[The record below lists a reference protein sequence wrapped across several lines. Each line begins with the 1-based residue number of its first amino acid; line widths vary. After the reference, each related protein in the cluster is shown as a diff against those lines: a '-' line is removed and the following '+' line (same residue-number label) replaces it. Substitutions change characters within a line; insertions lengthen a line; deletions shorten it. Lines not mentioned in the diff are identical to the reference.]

1 MGLGTALFLVP
12 VVGVVSGILTGG
24 RPEPIVLVGIT
35 AVLAGI
41 GLVSVRGASS
51 SPVAAPGP
59 G

>member
-1 MGLGTALFLVP
+1 VGLGTALFLVP
-12 VVGVVSGILTGG
+12 VVGVVSGILTGE

-41 GLVSVRGASS
+41 VLVSVRGAST
-51 SPVAAPGP
+51 PAVEATGQ